1 MVLSLE
7 VGLIDEGIVSVIVLV
22 VFPRDVLPL
31 YVVQVRM
38 QETVVPEVFWLA
50 RLNGGG
56 QEILVS
62 LDFVTMVP
70 VALPTLYVMVCV

>member
-1 MVLSLE
+1 MVLALE
-7 VGLIDEGIVSVIVLV
+7 VGLIDEGIVSVIVFV
-22 VFPRDVLPL
+22 VLPKDVLPL

-50 RLNGGG
+50 RLNGGVH
-56 QEILVS
+56 EILVL